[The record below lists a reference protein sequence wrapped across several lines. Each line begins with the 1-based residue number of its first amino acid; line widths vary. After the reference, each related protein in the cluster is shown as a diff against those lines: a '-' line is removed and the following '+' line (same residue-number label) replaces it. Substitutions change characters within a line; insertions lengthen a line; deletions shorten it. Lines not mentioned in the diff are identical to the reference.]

1 MNISKSVSLVY
12 EDLSKIVNEIVY
24 KQFRSQHPDG
34 DSDIDLQHLY
44 SIINLKNPE
53 TTTMQLTNRFVLTS
67 IRDETIMLI
76 EKEILCMVI

>member
-44 SIINLKNPE
+44 SIINLKTLK
-53 TTTMQLTNRFVLTS
+53 TTTMQLTNSLF
-67 IRDETIMLI
+67 
-76 EKEILCMVI
+76 

>member
-44 SIINLKNPE
+44 SIINLKKP
-53 TTTMQLTNRFVLTS
+53 
-67 IRDETIMLI
+67 
-76 EKEILCMVI
+76 

>member
-24 KQFRSQHPDG
+24 KQFRSQHPDE
-34 DSDIDLQHLY
+34 DSDIELQQLY

-53 TTTMQLTNRFVLTS
+53 KRTTMQLQHLFNFYKR
-67 IRDETIMLI
+67 
-76 EKEILCMVI
+76 